1 MDVYFITGVSK
12 GIGFELARQ
21 LSEKGNVVIGVA
33 RTKPELTGGVFIKSN
48 LAETEK
54 LGNLLDVFFA
64 SVPESVTSYT
74 LINNAGVVDPIGLVG
89 TVDPSEMANAIA
101 INLTAPMVL
110 SNGFISRLKDFKGSK
125 RIMSISSGAGRSE
138 YEGWGTYCATKAGV
152 DHFTRVIALEQ
163 SKEEYPVEIVSI
175 APGIIDTGMQERIRA
190 SDTKDFPLLERFI
203 DFKEQGQLASA
214 QKTAEKLINFMDVEE
229 FSTVG
234 AIVDIRDF

>member
-12 GIGFELARQ
+12 GIGFELATQ

-33 RTKPELTGGVFIKSN
+33 RTKTELNGCVFIKGD
-48 LAETEK
+48 LAETEQ
-54 LGNLLDVFFA
+54 LENLLEVLFA
-64 SVPESVTSYT
+64 SVPENVASYT

-89 TVDPSEMANAIA
+89 TVDTTEIANAIA
-101 INLTAPMVL
+101 INLTAPMIL

-125 RIMSISSGAGRSE
+125 RIMTISSGAGRSE

-163 SKEEYPVEIVSI
+163 STEEYPVEIVSI

-190 SDTKDFPLLERFI
+190 AETKDFPLLERFI

-214 QKTAEKLINFMDVEE
+214 QKTAEKLINFMEAEE
-229 FSTVG
+229 FATVG
-234 AIVDIRDF
+234 AIIDIRNF